1 MYELGTQSSFEKI
14 ILVNLYLNT
23 ANHQLSLS

>member
-1 MYELGTQSSFEKI
+1 MYELGRPSSFEKI

-23 ANHQLSLS
+23 GNHKLSLS